1 MKNIF
6 WILLLVISSVNLN
19 AQVGFGWVFGGDIYQ
34 RYVNP
39 EIEGQPESRSAGSVG
54 LNMCMG
60 PKLWVGGK
68 KINLSA
74 EGQINFAPF
83 ALDMGDYQ
91 GLGAISFP
99 LLAHINFG
107 GLTTQ
112 QSMKK
117 GFSIGGG
124 IQYSQINL
132 YGQPDD
138 IQPDIERKLYKSYV
152 GQVMFGTNF
161 QGANI
166 AMYCRYGV
174 GDNDHSVLNIGVVSE
189 TNFVKVFQSFG
200 DRIKKGKEKKTEHD
214 EEEPTI

>member
-6 WILLLVISSVNLN
+6 WIFILVISSIQLN
-19 AQVGFGWVFGGDIYQ
+19 AQFGFGWVFGGDIYQ

-39 EIEGQPESRSAGSVG
+39 KIEGQPESRSSGSAL

-68 KINLSA
+68 KVNVSA

-83 ALDMGDYQ
+83 ALDMGDYK

-99 LLAHINFG
+99 LLVHLNFG
-107 GLTTQ
+107 SLTTQ

-124 IQYSQINL
+124 MQFSQINL

-138 IQPDIERKLYKSYV
+138 IPQNIERKLYRSYV

-174 GDNDHSVLNIGVVSE
+174 GDNDHSILNIGIVSE
-189 TNFVKVFQSFG
+189 TNFVRLFKSFK
-200 DRIKKGKEKKTEHD
+200 DKKTKNQKKTEHD
-214 EEEPTI
+214 KEEPTI